1 MYKFREDGEEAG
13 PDAGLEPR
21 VVMDFRAP
29 LLIGHERRKHAL
41 SRRGESL
48 TYWKPILTKEHSTVH
63 NLPWIPTEHFCAEL
77 LLE

>member
-1 MYKFREDGEEAG
+1 MNATQKTKAEDGEEAG

-41 SRRGESL
+41 KRARQSL
-48 TYWKPILTKEHSTVH
+48 HY
-63 NLPWIPTEHFCAEL
+63 
-77 LLE
+77 LEKSSERK